1 MDSGLTI
8 GPNTGL
14 ADGSVR
20 PDPVPVRQAVSTD
33 LGSSQTVTA
42 TTDTSA
48 GRNDAPRQT
57 PSDPTTTS
65 QTVTIDP
72 ATQEVIFR
80 EIDVRNG
87 QVIGQIPSAARLRA
101 QVYAQ
106 AIANG
111 DTPTAAQSRADTEA

>member
-8 GPNTGL
+8 GPTASL
-14 ADGSVR
+14 ADSVR
-20 PDPVPVRQAVSTD
+20 PDPLPVRQAVPTD
-33 LGSSQTVTA
+33 LASSQSVTA
-42 TTDTSA
+42 TTDTAA
-48 GRNDAPRQT
+48 GRNDAPRQP
-57 PSDPTTTS
+57 PSDPTTS

-72 ATQEVIFR
+72 ATREVIFR

-87 QVIGQIPSAARLRA
+87 QVVGQIPSAARLRA

-111 DTPTAAQSRADTEA
+111 DTPTAAQARADTEA